1 MSLIVL
7 LDAGP
12 LGMITNPKSSTENEA
27 CKNWLASL
35 TYNGVEVVIPE
46 IADYE
51 VRRELL
57 RAGKERGLGR
67 VLQRLAS
74 RYEASGGKL
83 LNRRELERE
92 IAERR
97 GLRQWPVI

>member
-1 MSLIVL
+1 M
-7 LDAGP
+7 
-12 LGMITNPKSSTENEA
+12 PKATRKSVARKNGNARGENVSE
-27 CKNWLASL
+27 
-35 TYNGVEVVIPE
+35 
-46 IADYE
+46 
-51 VRRELL
+51 
-57 RAGKERGLGR
+57 LGR

-97 GLRQWPVI
+97 GLR

>member
-1 MSLIVL
+1 MAKATRKSVTRKNG
-7 LDAGP
+7 DAR
-12 LGMITNPKSSTENEA
+12 
-27 CKNWLASL
+27 
-35 TYNGVEVVIPE
+35 VEKVSE
-46 IADYE
+46 F
-51 VRRELL
+51 
-57 RAGKERGLGR
+57 GR

-97 GLRQWPVI
+97 GLR